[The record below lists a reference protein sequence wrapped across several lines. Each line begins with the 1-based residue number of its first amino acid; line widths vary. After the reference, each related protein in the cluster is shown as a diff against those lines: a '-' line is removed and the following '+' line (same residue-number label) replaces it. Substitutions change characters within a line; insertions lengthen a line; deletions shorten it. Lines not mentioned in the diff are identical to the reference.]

1 MRHPA
6 FATAILLLFPLV
18 VPACAWLPA
27 PAALATRPVAYVDG
41 RAILKTIETELPAV
55 ARQGAAIEVLR
66 QECGRLKVAARS
78 LPPAVRPST
87 PLSPQGVYERNRR
100 GVMIVA
106 GVFDCGRCSRHHA
119 DAASG
124 FMISEDGLMV
134 TNHHVVCGKKN
145 LAMAAMDCD
154 GVLYPIQ
161 SVVAVDPAADVAI
174 VQLAGK
180 GFAALSVRADEPVG
194 APVTVISHPES
205 GFWTVT
211 TGIVSRYFVFPPGG
225 GARVKDPS
233 SGPVA
238 WRRMS
243 ITADYGGGS
252 SGAPVFNAFGEVV
265 GLVSATHAIN
275 AVVGNT
281 DANHAR
287 TEAQMVVKITVPA
300 EHILRLLAG
309 DKPAARR

>member
-1 MRHPA
+1 M
-6 FATAILLLFPLV
+6 
-18 VPACAWLPA
+18 
-27 PAALATRPVAYVDG
+27 
-41 RAILKTIETELPAV
+41 
-55 ARQGAAIEVLR
+55 RQG
-66 QECGRLKVAARS
+66 CDRLKVATRS
-78 LPPAVRPST
+78 LSPVARPST

-106 GVFDCGRCSRHHA
+106 GVFNCGRCNRNHA
-119 DAASG
+119 NAASG

-154 GVLYPIQ
+154 GVFYPIQ

-180 GFAALSVRADEPVG
+180 GFTALPVRADEPVG

-225 GARVKDPS
+225 GARVKNLS
-233 SGPVA
+233 AGPVA

-275 AVVGNT
+275 AVAGNT
-281 DANHAR
+281 DTNHAR

-309 DKPAARR
+309 DKPVAKR